1 MSLIFYNSPM
11 STASITEL
19 VLAELD
25 VPCEKV
31 RVDLKK
37 GETRTPDYLLLNPNG
52 KVPLLVHDGVSI
64 WESAAITL
72 YLGET
77 FGVEKKLYPPPGTK
91 RGEAMKWIAW
101 GNVTLAEPGVRL
113 SASLSPGNAGAAE
126 KARVDL
132 AGCLKILDDDLA
144 GKQFL
149 LGGYSLADTHLCSIV
164 GWLGM
169 MRVDMQPF
177 ANVTGWMQRCGQR
190 PVFARM
196 MAG

>member
-91 RGEAMKWIAW
+91 RGVKNTTTWVSTGDELRLVEA
-101 GNVTLAEPGVRL
+101 
-113 SASLSPGNAGAAE
+113 AGAQA
-126 KARVDL
+126 
-132 AGCLKILDDDLA
+132 
-144 GKQFL
+144 
-149 LGGYSLADTHLCSIV
+149 
-164 GWLGM
+164 
-169 MRVDMQPF
+169 P
-177 ANVTGWMQRCGQR
+177 
-190 PVFARM
+190 P
-196 MAG
+196 